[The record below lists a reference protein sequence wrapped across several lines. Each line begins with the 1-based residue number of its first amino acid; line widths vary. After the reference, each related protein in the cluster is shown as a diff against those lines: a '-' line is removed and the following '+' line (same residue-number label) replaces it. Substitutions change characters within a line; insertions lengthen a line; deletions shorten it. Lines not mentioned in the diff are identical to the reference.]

1 MTGDAYRV
9 PHGER
14 HYTTPVPRRPGV
26 AGIAASLP
34 FEDWHAITYE
44 TPTRAA
50 AVQADVVV
58 PLLQSVVSGALAG
71 LVVLAAGLALA
82 SRTGAPAWLTL
93 AAAGA
98 AVVIVA
104 CAVWIALLRAAH
116 DALTTRETITKR
128 DDPQVIDAT
137 PTDTIRV
144 EVIDK
149 TTPAYRWELS
159 DLPCNQATLARIF
172 RGVHGGG
179 MSLSSRDLARLPS
192 MTRDRAARLLS
203 ELERNH
209 FTHYPRGKRAPGGA
223 ELTAKGRALSR
234 VLRV

>member
-1 MTGDAYRV
+1 MGNAGLVVAGYRSRGAAGRGAAVMTGDAYRV

-104 CAVWIALLRAAH
+104 CAWGTRYRIGYRIPYPNAPRARAGVTH
-116 DALTTRETITKR
+116 TTGSADWRNQMPPR
-128 DDPQVIDAT
+128 A
-137 PTDTIRV
+137 RGG
-144 EVIDK
+144 
-149 TTPAYRWELS
+149 PADGS
-159 DLPCNQATLARIF
+159 Q
-172 RGVHGGG
+172 
-179 MSLSSRDLARLPS
+179 
-192 MTRDRAARLLS
+192 
-203 ELERNH
+203 
-209 FTHYPRGKRAPGGA
+209 
-223 ELTAKGRALSR
+223 
-234 VLRV
+234 

>member
-1 MTGDAYRV
+1 MGNAGLVVAGYRSRGAAGRGAAVMTGDAYRV

-104 CAVWIALLRAAH
+104 CAVWGTRYRIGYRIPYPNAPRA
-116 DALTTRETITKR
+116 
-128 DDPQVIDAT
+128 
-137 PTDTIRV
+137 RV
-144 EVIDK
+144 
-149 TTPAYRWELS
+149 
-159 DLPCNQATLARIF
+159 
-172 RGVHGGG
+172 GV
-179 MSLSSRDLARLPS
+179 L
-192 MTRDRAARLLS
+192 
-203 ELERNH
+203 
-209 FTHYPRGKRAPGGA
+209 
-223 ELTAKGRALSR
+223 
-234 VLRV
+234 